1 MSVSGNPIL
10 PKPVS
15 NDDLAAMY
23 IAIKINDVPNTKP
36 VSNDGLASMYI
47 FIYIL

>member
-23 IAIKINDVPNTKP
+23 IAIKINDVPKP

-47 FIYIL
+47 YIYIL